1 VADISAADLLRA
13 VTEFYFDYG
22 DVHDRRQTAAW
33 IEFFG
38 DEAIYSLTT
47 YRNATTKGMYLI
59 FEKGRAAVTRRAAL
73 ASGYLRA
80 QRNKALH
87 MISNIRVIEVDG
99 SGPRLISQCSE
110 PHAIRPRDAMR
121 AGNFT
126 IAWNTL
132 TVVYGC
138 LSITLFWT
146 PRPCPQTWPT
156 CFNRPA
162 SLNAPSP

>member
-13 VTEFYFDYG
+13 VTEFYFDYA
-22 DVHDRRQTAAW
+22 DVLDRRQTAAW

-80 QRNKALH
+80 QRNKTLH
-87 MISNIRVIEVDG
+87 MISNIRVIEVDD
-99 SGPRLISQCSE
+99 SRLGARAYFAMFRTARDKTSQL
-110 PHAIRPRDAMR
+110 HACGEYHDRLEYVDGRLRLVEHNVILDAE
-121 AGNFT
+121 
-126 IAWNTL
+126 TL
-132 TVVYGC
+132 P
-138 LSITLFWT
+138 SNMADLF
-146 PRPCPQTWPT
+146 
-156 CFNRPA
+156 
-162 SLNAPSP
+162 